1 MRPSFKNDHLTYRE
15 LNEKASRLARTL
27 RNCGVQPDTLV
38 AILADRSL
46 EMIVSIIA
54 VWKAG
59 GAYVPLDPE
68 YPKERLQYLLHDADA
83 DVLLVQHH
91 LKQPRL

>member
-1 MRPSFKNDHLTYRE
+1 PEAEKQKLLFDFNDTVRDFSGSRTVYQLFEEQAERTPEHAAVKFKNDHLTYRE

-46 EMIVSIIA
+46 EMIVS
-54 VWKAG
+54 
-59 GAYVPLDPE
+59 
-68 YPKERLQYLLHDADA
+68 
-83 DVLLVQHH
+83 
-91 LKQPRL
+91 

>member
-1 MRPSFKNDHLTYRE
+1 MFLPNGSPSH
-15 LNEKASRLARTL
+15 S
-27 RNCGVQPDTLV
+27 DTLV

-91 LKQPRL
+91 LKNSLAFDGPVPDV